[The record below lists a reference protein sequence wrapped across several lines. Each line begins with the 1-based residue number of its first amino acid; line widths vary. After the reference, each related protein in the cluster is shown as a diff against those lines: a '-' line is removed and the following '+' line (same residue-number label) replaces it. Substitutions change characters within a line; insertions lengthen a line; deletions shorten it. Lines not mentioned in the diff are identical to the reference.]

1 MTQETSQEGWRGRLR
16 YPSSAV
22 AATSIAAL
30 LVGSALLTGVITSYD
45 DLGEGPRPS
54 PEVPVTAMD
63 QSVAPANNSPK
74 LVADPTDHRFLVISN
89 RLDAPDFD
97 CALQISGDGGKG
109 WLPVRPVPNL
119 PPKVDKCYAPEA
131 SFDSSGKLYYL
142 FIGLAGPGN
151 EPVGA
156 FLTTTTDRAQS
167 FTPARQI
174 LGPLNFGVRMAIDQ
188 SVGQTGRMHLVWLH
202 ATSDPPLGGLG
213 SPPNPI
219 LSAYSDDGGETF
231 SAPVQVSD
239 PARSRVAAPALVLG
253 PDHTVHIAY
262 YDLQKDAI
270 DYQGLEGPTW
280 SGTWSVVV
288 TTSSDSGRTFD
299 LGVSV
304 DDEIQPHER
313 VMLIF
318 TLPPPSLVAGQEGR
332 LCSGWTDARHGD
344 ADVVLKCSSDGGDT
358 WGQLVRVND
367 DPVGNGSA
375 QYMPQLSVAP
385 DGRLDAVFYDRRE
398 DPQNTANDVFYT
410 FSPDGERG
418 FAPNIKLTQD
428 PSNSRIGQQ
437 YIGAAAQ
444 GLVEFGSRLA
454 LFSETDSAIAV
465 WTDTRN
471 SRGATT
477 GQDLFL
483 ATVRLPGQGVPYRLA
498 GSLLILIGLVAWLSS
513 VRSWRRSKRR
523 NVA

>member
-1 MTQETSQEGWRGRLR
+1 MEGWRRTLR
-16 YPSSAV
+16 HPSLVFAAASVVAV
-22 AATSIAAL
+22 ALGGA
-30 LVGSALLTGVITSYD
+30 VFTGVLASPAD
-45 DLGEGPRPS
+45 GGDVPRLS
-54 PEVPVTAMD
+54 PEVPITAMD
-63 QSVAPANNSPK
+63 QSLAPANNSPK
-74 LVADPTDHRFLVISN
+74 LVADPTDDRFLVIAN

-109 WLPVRPVPNL
+109 WLPVQPVLNL
-119 PPKVDKCYAPEA
+119 PPGVEKCYAPEVA
-131 SFDSSGKLYYL
+131 FDSSGALYYL

-151 EPVGA
+151 EPVGV
-156 FLTTTTDRAQS
+156 FLTTTTDRARS
-167 FTPARQI
+167 FTSPRQV
-174 LGPLNFGVRMAIDQ
+174 LGPLNFGVRMAIDR
-188 SVGQTGRMHLVWLH
+188 SVGMSGRMHLVWLN

-231 SAPVQVSD
+231 STPVQVSD
-239 PARSRVAAPALVLG
+239 PTRSRVAAPALVLG
-253 PDHTVHIAY
+253 PDHSVHIAY

-288 TTSSDSGRTFD
+288 TTSLDDGRSFSF
-299 LGVSV
+299 GVSV

-318 TLPPPSLVAGQEGR
+318 TLPPPSLVAGPGGR
-332 LCSGWTDARHGD
+332 LCSSWTDARHGD
-344 ADVVLKCSSDGGDT
+344 ADVILKCSSDGGDT

-367 DPVGNGSA
+367 DPVGNGST
-375 QYMPQLSVAP
+375 QYMPQLSIAP

-398 DPQNTANDVFYT
+398 DPQNTSNDVFFT
-410 FSPDGERG
+410 FSLDSEIA
-418 FAPNIKLTQD
+418 FSPNIKLTQD
-428 PSNSRIGQQ
+428 PSSSRIGQQ
-437 YIGAAAQ
+437 YVGVAAQ

-454 LFSETDSAIAV
+454 LFSETDRAIAV

-483 ATVRLPGQGVPYRLA
+483 AAVRIPEQSVPYRLA
-498 GSLLILIGLVAWLSS
+498 GSLFILIGLVTLVLT
-513 VRSWRRSKRR
+513 VRTRRRKTGGD
-523 NVA
+523 VA